1 MVTKERASAAGGGS
15 PHPPLRNTPRSRG
28 IGGILRAY
36 QDAII
41 AVLLLGLA
49 GASVYQVGEL
59 PQDHVE
65 RAPGMAIYPL
75 TIALALGA
83 ASVLLLVK
91 SLLKAL
97 KARPLQAAEDQQRE
111 VGEEMV
117 TATPEGETEGSEGRE
132 ATTGQVGASG
142 LLLPLLGI
150 AMLVAYAWAL
160 ETVGYLIATPVLLLC
175 LLFAYG
181 VRSWIAFAGLTAGT
195 TITIYLVFYYVLLI
209 QLP

>member
-1 MVTKERASAAGGGS
+1 MKEKTAAAGGDS
-15 PHPPLRNTPRSRG
+15 PRPPVRNTPPSRG
-28 IGGILRAY
+28 MGSILRAY
-36 QDAII
+36 QDVII
-41 AVLLLGLA
+41 AVLLIGLA
-49 GASVYQVGEL
+49 GAFVYQVSEL

-75 TIALALGA
+75 ITSVALGVT
-83 ASVLLLVK
+83 SVLLFIK

-97 KARPLQAAEDQQRE
+97 RARPLEAAEDQQRE
-111 VGEEMV
+111 VGEEV
-117 TATPEGETEGSEGRE
+117 AAATPEEEAEGVEGRE
-132 ATTGQVGASG
+132 ATTDQVGASG

-150 AMLVAYAWAL
+150 AMLVGYAWAL

-181 VRSWIAFAGLTAGT
+181 VRSWIVLAGLTAGT
-195 TITIYLVFYYVLLI
+195 TITIYLVFYYALLI